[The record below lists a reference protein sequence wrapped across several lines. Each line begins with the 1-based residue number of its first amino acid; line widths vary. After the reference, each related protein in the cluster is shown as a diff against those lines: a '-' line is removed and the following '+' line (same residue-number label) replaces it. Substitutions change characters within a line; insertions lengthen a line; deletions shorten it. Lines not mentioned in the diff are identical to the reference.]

1 MSTSRQHVLDYISSQ
16 PAVTAP
22 DVARALQMTGANAR
36 HHLAILET
44 RGSIE
49 VIGLRPAQGRGRP
62 AKLYRV
68 SSKKKWDNLGLL
80 VSAFLDE
87 FVVDVNEAHR
97 ISTIQKLVRRLIKGV
112 LESGAFSEVKDQEAS
127 ATLTQR
133 LSTSI
138 AVLNELNYMARW
150 EAHADAPHVILGQ
163 CPYALII
170 AKHPQ
175 LCQVDN
181 VLLEELLGVRVVQSA
196 KQALDTRGLRYCAFS
211 LG

>member
-22 DVARALQMTGANAR
+22 DVSRALQMTGANAR

-44 RGSIE
+44 QGSVE

-68 SSKKKWDNLGLL
+68 SSKNKWDNLGVL

-87 FVVDVNEAHR
+87 FVVGVNDADR
-97 ISTIQKLVRRLIKGV
+97 ITAIHKLVRRLIKGV
-112 LESGAFSEVKDQEAS
+112 LESGAFSGVENQKAS

-133 LSTSI
+133 LSSSI

-150 EAHADAPHVILGQ
+150 EAHADAPQVILGQ

-170 AKHPQ
+170 ADHPEM
-175 LCQVDN
+175 CQVEN

-196 KQALDTRGLRYCAFS
+196 RQALDTRGLRYCAFS